1 METSKLLDQMFEE
14 IINQIKKEYEKT
26 KIEIEEETNYYLKI
40 LSKLIKNKYEKRK

>member
-14 IINQIKKEYEKT
+14 IINQVKKEYEKT
-26 KIEIEEETNYYLKI
+26 KIEIEEEASYYLKI